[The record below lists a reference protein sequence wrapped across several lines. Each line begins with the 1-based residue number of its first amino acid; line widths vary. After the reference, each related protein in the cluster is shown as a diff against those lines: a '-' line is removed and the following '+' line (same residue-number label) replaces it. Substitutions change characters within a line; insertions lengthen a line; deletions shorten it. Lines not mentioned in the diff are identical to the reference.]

1 MVSKVHYKMHISKKN
16 EVYLVLKNLEPSTKQ
31 ELTEFFT
38 FEVPG
43 AKFMPT
49 FRNRIWDGK
58 IRLFSPATGE
68 IYVGL
73 LEYIKSFC
81 QRNEID
87 YILEEGVE
95 DERNVVR
102 QVVRGFIKSLKPKSQ
117 GKSLNVRDYQID
129 AVYHA
134 IARNRALLVSPTA
147 SGKSLIIYSLVR
159 YYHMMGLKT
168 LILVPTT
175 SLVEQ
180 MYSDFEDYGWSSG
193 TYCQKVYQGHSSRV
207 EKDVVISTWQS
218 IYKLPKKY
226 FEQFGCVIGDEAHM
240 FKAKSLTGIMT
251 KLHQCRYR
259 FGLTGT
265 LDGTQTHQL
274 VLEGLFGP
282 VEKVTT
288 TKKLIDNKSLA
299 DLKIKCII
307 LKHENIRER
316 MTYAEE
322 LQFLGEHERRNQFLA
337 GLLMHLPGNTL
348 CLYQLVEKHGKPLH
362 EAVLKAQDE
371 GYFDDKMRKIF
382 FIYGKTSTT
391 EREDIRSI
399 VEGEKNS
406 ITIAS
411 YGTFSTG
418 INIRN
423 IHNIVL
429 ASPSKSRIRVLQ
441 SIGRGLRQ
449 GENKDSVLIFD
460 IADDLTFRN
469 QGNFTLNHFQERI
482 NIYNAEQFNYEIS
495 KVKLQ

>member
-1 MVSKVHYKMHISKKN
+1 MRISKKN
-16 EVYLVLKNLEPSTKQ
+16 EVYLVISDMTDSDKK

-43 AKFMPT
+43 FKFMPMY
-49 FRNRIWDGK
+49 RSRMWDGK

-73 LEYIKSFC
+73 LQYIRVFC
-81 QRNEID
+81 QKNGID

-95 DERNVVR
+95 NERVIVR
-102 QVVRGFIKSLKPKSQ
+102 QVVRDFIRSLKPKSG
-117 GKSLNVRDYQID
+117 GKSLKVRDYQID
-129 AVYHA
+129 AVHHC
-134 IARNRALLVSPTA
+134 ISRNRALIVSPTA
-147 SGKSLIIYSLVR
+147 SGKSLVIYSIIR

-180 MYSDFEDYGWSSG
+180 MYTDFEDYGWSSG
-193 TYCQKVYQGHSSRV
+193 TYCQKVYQGHDRKV
-207 EKDVVISTWQS
+207 TKDVVISTWQS
-218 IYKLPKKY
+218 LYKMPKKY
-226 FEQFGCVIGDEAHM
+226 FEDFGCVIGDEAHM

-251 KLHQCRYR
+251 KLHSCKYR

-265 LDGTQTHQL
+265 LDGCQTHQL

-282 VEKVTT
+282 VEKVIT

-322 LQFLGEHERRNQFLA
+322 LQFLGEHERRNEFLA

-362 EAVLKAQDE
+362 EAVKKIQSE

-382 FIYGKTSTT
+382 FIYGKTSTI
-391 EREDIRSI
+391 EREEIRSI
-399 VEGEKNS
+399 VEGETNS

-449 GENKDSVLIFD
+449 GDNKDSVLIFD
-460 IADDLTFRN
+460 IADDMTFRK
-469 QGNFTLNHFQERI
+469 QSNFTLNHFQKRI
-482 NIYNAEQFNYEIS
+482 SIYATEQFNYEIT